1 METQIIKGRNNV
13 IWIKQGANYTKG
25 IQYTES
31 KENNSILD
39 SIPDYQIVKQYTV
52 EGWFRYND
60 DKDFITQTI
69 HTTTPARAEQLFRS
83 KYKRTFFNIYVD
95 LL

>member
-1 METQIIKGRNNV
+1 MEKQIIKGRNNV
-13 IWIKQGANYTKG
+13 IWIKQGTNYTKG

-31 KENNSILD
+31 VANNSILD

-52 EGWFRYND
+52 EGWYRYND

-69 HTTTPARAEQLFRS
+69 HATTPARAEQLFRN
-83 KYKRTFFNIYVD
+83 KYKHHFFNIYVD

>member
-13 IWIKQGANYTKG
+13 IWIKQGTNYTKG

-31 KENNSILD
+31 KENDSILD

-69 HTTTPARAEQLFRS
+69 HATTPARAEQLFRN
-83 KYKRTFFNIYVD
+83 KYKHHFFNIYVD

>member
-1 METQIIKGRNNV
+1 MERQIIKGRNNV
-13 IWIKQGANYTKG
+13 IWIKDGANYIKG

-39 SIPDYQIVKQYTV
+39 SIPDYQIVKEYTV
-52 EGWFRYND
+52 EGWYRFD
-60 DKDFITQTI
+60 DEKDFITQTI
-69 HTTTPARAEQLFRS
+69 HATTPARAEQLFKK
-83 KYKRTFFNIYVD
+83 KYKQHFTNVYVE